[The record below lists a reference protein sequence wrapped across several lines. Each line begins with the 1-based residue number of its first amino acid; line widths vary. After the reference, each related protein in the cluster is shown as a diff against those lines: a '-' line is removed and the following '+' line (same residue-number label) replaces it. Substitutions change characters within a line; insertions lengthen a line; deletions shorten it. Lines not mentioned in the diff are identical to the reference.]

1 MRVKSKRRNNKTK
14 HISRKTKHRFRKTKH
29 RFRKTK
35 NRKLQ
40 KLKTRKTRKT
50 RRGGMEGELRRSS
63 RTTKQPVTADEEQ
76 QAQEQKEIKHKLARR
91 KERFKLKLK
100 NRNIDRFSRDDED
113 DDVIIV
119 LNDNHRIKPKRK
131 FVWIRKNN
139 KPVDITP
146 EDAKRHAEGNIQ
158 GLIDMISL
166 RDRDFDASPIAKEIT
181 SEIGFFIHALPHDTP
196 KEWMRDEYKG
206 ELADKILSQVARARG
221 IEVMQLPIEQRESIK
236 LMVNNAVEKMIPEGA
251 FENE

>member
-14 HISRKTKHRFRKTKH
+14 HI
-29 RFRKTK
+29 FRKTK

-40 KLKTRKTRKT
+40 KLKTRKTKFRKT
-50 RRGGMEGELRRSS
+50 RKNRRGGMEGELRRSS
-63 RTTKQPVTADEEQ
+63 RTRKQPVTADEEQ
-76 QAQEQKEIKHKLARR
+76 KAQEQKEIEYKLARR

-100 NRNIDRFSRDDED
+100 NRNIDRSSSND
-113 DDVIIV
+113 DDDGVIIV
-119 LNDNHRIKPKRK
+119 ITEKPLSMKPRRK
-131 FVWIRKNN
+131 FVWVRKNN

-146 EDAKRHAEGNIQ
+146 EDVKRHAESRVQ

-221 IEVMQLPIEQRESIK
+221 VEVMQLPIEQRESIK